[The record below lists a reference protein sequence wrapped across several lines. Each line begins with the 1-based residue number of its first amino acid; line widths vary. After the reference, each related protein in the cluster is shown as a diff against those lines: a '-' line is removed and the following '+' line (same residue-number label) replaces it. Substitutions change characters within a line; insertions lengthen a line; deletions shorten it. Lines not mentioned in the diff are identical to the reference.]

1 MRARSQIANTTIYLA
16 FSIASSGIGFL
27 AVLVLTRLLPTSEY
41 GRIGLFFS
49 ALYFIAPLVSIA
61 ADGLVSVNKSTL
73 SPERYRTFQQTYVGL
88 AMMCFGACQLVT
100 TALWLSG
107 IIPDALIMAAPAF
120 ALVRFFATMAGT
132 EYVMEQRAIT
142 YGSLTLATSAI
153 GLLLTITLCWVFGGS
168 SVYRV
173 FSMFLADLILLGIR
187 YRGRSEILMKPR
199 IDSDFALQIF
209 HFGVP
214 SVIAIAGGWGLNE
227 ADKVIVAKTAG
238 LSATGIYTAAAALAA
253 IMATFNQSLTNA
265 LYPGLF
271 RALGED
277 VRVRKVLA
285 TYVAKFASLS
295 SAFAVIGIG
304 LYFLFADRLL
314 PARYLGGKSI
324 FVALMLAGVATS
336 IYRPF
341 GLAADFYRL
350 ARIRAVAVLVGGGG
364 AIALGWF
371 GISRD
376 GNLLWAPAG
385 MACGY
390 ALASLVTLVGLKLA
404 RQRTIRAASPQQL
417 EVRAE
422 NQS

>member
-1 MRARSQIANTTIYLA
+1 MRTRSQIANTSIYLA

-27 AVLVLTRLLPTSEY
+27 AVLALTRLLPTSEY

-73 SPERYRTFQQTYVGL
+73 TPERYRTFQQTYVGL
-88 AMMCFGACQLVT
+88 AMACFGACQLA
-100 TALWLSG
+100 TAVLWLSG
-107 IIPDALIMAAPAF
+107 VVPDALIMGAPAF

-153 GLLLTITLCWVFGGS
+153 GLLLTIVLCWAFGGS

-173 FSMFLADLILLGIR
+173 FSMFLADLALLAIR
-187 YRGRSEILMKPR
+187 YRGRSEILLKPR
-199 IDSDFALQIF
+199 IDSGFALQIF

-227 ADKVIVAKTAG
+227 ADKVIVVKTAG
-238 LSATGIYTAAAALAA
+238 LSAAGVYTAAAALAA

-271 RALGED
+271 SALGQEVP
-277 VRVRKVLA
+277 VRRVLA
-285 TYVAKFASLS
+285 TYVGKFASLS
-295 SAFAVIGIG
+295 GAFALIGIV

-341 GLAADFYRL
+341 GLMSDFYRL
-350 ARIRAVAVLVGGGG
+350 ARVRALAVLVGGGG
-364 AIALGWF
+364 AIALGYA
-371 GISRD
+371 GIRSD
-376 GNLLWAPAG
+376 GSLLWAPAG
-385 MACGY
+385 IACGY
-390 ALASLVTLVGLKLA
+390 VLASIVTAIGLRVA
-404 RQRTIRAASPQQL
+404 RRRRFAPSPP
-417 EVRAE
+417 
-422 NQS
+422 QSRDTPEGQPT